1 MKSVTIRTRLIVGFS
16 ILVVLNILMCL
27 LQIQAMGQIMKA
39 PDPHSYARGAQ
50 IFVVVLGAFSTIFGL
65 YIEWS
70 IVKIVRVSMEKI
82 TDASKKIALGDTE
95 IKIEKERDD
104 EFGVLADAIQQMIVG
119 ARSQA
124 EVAEQIAKGN
134 LNVSI
139 TPRSDKDLLG
149 KALRDLIEDN
159 NRMLGG
165 IRESAIQVTTG
176 ADQVASASQS
186 LAQGS
191 TEQAS
196 ALQQVNA
203 SINEIAEKTK
213 ANAAQANETNALVQD
228 IKKDA
233 GRGNARMK
241 DMIHAMNEIN
251 QSSENISKI
260 IKVINDIS
268 FQTNMLSLNAAV
280 EAARAGEAG
289 KGFAVV
295 AEEVRSLAA
304 RSSSAAS
311 EIEEMIED
319 SISKVKNGSKLAE
332 ETEKALDEIVGA
344 IGRSVSLISNIAQS
358 SNEQATAVAQIDQAI
373 SQVSQVVQ
381 TNSATSEECAAA
393 SEELSNQAMRLKE
406 TVGNYTLDSRYT
418 FGGDSGSYYGAST
431 GGYTPSYSSESDEN
445 EKIISLGSGFGKY

>member
-1 MKSVTIRTRLIVGFS
+1 MKSVKVKTRLIVGFS
-16 ILVVLNILMCL
+16 ILICLNIFMCIME
-27 LQIQAMGQIMKA
+27 IQVLGHMTRAQDSA
-39 PDPHSYARGAQ
+39 TYVRNAQ
-50 IFVVVLGAFSTIFGL
+50 IFVVCLGTISTLFGL
-65 YIEWS
+65 AVEFS
-70 IVKIVRVSMEKI
+70 IVKIIRTSMDKI
-82 TDASKKIALGDTE
+82 IDASKKLALGEVD

-104 EFGVLADAIQQMIVG
+104 EFGVLVDAIKQMIAG
-119 ARSQA
+119 SREQA
-124 EVAEQIAKGN
+124 EVSEQIARGN
-134 LNVSI
+134 LAVSI
-139 TPRSDKDLLG
+139 KPRSDKDLMG
-149 KALRDLIEDN
+149 KALKDLIEDN

-213 ANAAQANETNALVQD
+213 VNAAQANETNALVQD
-228 IKKDA
+228 IKRDA
-233 GRGNARMK
+233 GRGNAQMK

-268 FQTNMLSLNAAV
+268 FQTNILSLNAAV

-295 AEEVRSLAA
+295 AEEVRSLAEK
-304 RSSSAAS
+304 SSSAAS

-332 ETEKALDEIVGA
+332 ETEKALDEIVNA
-344 IGRSVSLISNIAQS
+344 IGRSVSLISSIAQS

-393 SEELSNQAMRLKE
+393 SEELSNQALRLKE

-418 FGGDSGSYYGAST
+418 MSGTGGSYYSPSADYS
-431 GGYTPSYSSESDEN
+431 SYSPESDEN
-445 EKIISLGSGFGKY
+445 EKIISLGTGFGKY

>member
-1 MKSVTIRTRLIVGFS
+1 MKSVTIKTRLIVGFS
-16 ILVVLNILMCL
+16 ILVLLNIAMCV
-27 LQIQAMGQIMKA
+27 LQILALKQIMKA
-39 PDPHSYARGAQ
+39 SNPLKYAEGVQ
-50 IFVVVLGAFSTIFGL
+50 IFVVALGAISTIFGL
-65 YIEWS
+65 AIEFS
-70 IVKIVRVSMEKI
+70 VVRIIRVSMEKI
-82 TDASKKIALGDTE
+82 TDASKKIALGEVD

-104 EFGVLADAIQQMIVG
+104 EFGVLTDAIQQMIAG

-134 LNVSI
+134 LAVSI

-233 GRGNARMK
+233 GRGNAQMK

-251 QSSENISKI
+251 QASENISKI

-268 FQTNMLSLNAAV
+268 FQTNILSLNAAV

-304 RSSSAAS
+304 KSSSAAS

-319 SISKVKNGSKLAE
+319 SINKVKNGSKLAE
-332 ETEKALDEIVGA
+332 ETEKALDEIVNA

-393 SEELSNQAMRLKE
+393 SEELSTQAIRLKE
-406 TVGNYTLDSRYT
+406 TVGSYTLDSRYT
-418 FGGDSGSYYGAST
+418 ISSDGGSSYYGGST
-431 GGYTPSYSSESDEN
+431 GYSSYSPESDEN

>member
-1 MKSVTIRTRLIVGFS
+1 MKSVKVKTRLIVGFS
-16 ILVVLNILMCL
+16 ILICLNIFMCIME
-27 LQIQAMGQIMKA
+27 IQALGHMTRAQDSA
-39 PDPHSYARGAQ
+39 TYVRNAQ
-50 IFVVVLGAFSTIFGL
+50 IFVVCLGTISTLFGL
-65 YIEWS
+65 AVEFS
-70 IVKIVRVSMEKI
+70 IVKIIRTSMDKI
-82 TDASKKIALGDTE
+82 IDASKKLALGEVD

-104 EFGVLADAIQQMIVG
+104 EFGVLVDAIKQMIAG
-119 ARSQA
+119 SREQA
-124 EVAEQIAKGN
+124 EISEQIARGN
-134 LNVSI
+134 LAVSI
-139 TPRSDKDLLG
+139 KPRSDKDLMG
-149 KALRDLIEDN
+149 KALKDLIEDN

-213 ANAAQANETNALVQD
+213 VNAAQANETNALVQD
-228 IKKDA
+228 IKRDA
-233 GRGNARMK
+233 GRGNAQMK

-251 QSSENISKI
+251 QASENISKI

-268 FQTNMLSLNAAV
+268 FQTNILSLNAAV

-295 AEEVRSLAA
+295 AEEVRSLAEK
-304 RSSSAAS
+304 SSSAAS

-332 ETEKALDEIVGA
+332 ETEKALDEIVNA
-344 IGRSVSLISNIAQS
+344 IGRSVSLISSIAQS

-393 SEELSNQAMRLKE
+393 SEELSNQA
-406 TVGNYTLDSRYT
+406 VTLRNLMARYQLVSGAA
-418 FGGDSGSYYGAST
+418 GGGFTAP
-431 GGYTPSYSSESDEN
+431 TPTYSSEPT
-445 EKIISLGSGFGKY
+445 ISLDGDYDDKY

>member
-1 MKSVTIRTRLIVGFS
+1 MKSVTIKTRLIVGFS
-16 ILVVLNILMCL
+16 ILVLLNIAMCV
-27 LQIQAMGQIMKA
+27 LQIQALNQIMKA
-39 PDPHSYARGAQ
+39 SNPLKYAEGAQ
-50 IFVVVLGAFSTIFGL
+50 IFVVALGAVSTIFGL
-65 YIEWS
+65 AIEFS
-70 IVKIVRVSMEKI
+70 VVRIIRVSMEKI
-82 TDASKKIALGDTE
+82 TDASKKIALGEVD

-104 EFGVLADAIQQMIVG
+104 EFGVLTDAIQQMIAG

-124 EVAEQIAKGN
+124 EIAEQIAKGN
-134 LNVSI
+134 LAVSI

-233 GRGNARMK
+233 GRGNAQMK

-251 QSSENISKI
+251 QASENISKI

-268 FQTNMLSLNAAV
+268 FQTNILSLNAAV

-304 RSSSAAS
+304 KSSSAAS

-319 SISKVKNGSKLAE
+319 SINKVKNGSKLAE
-332 ETEKALDEIVGA
+332 ETEKALDEIVDA
-344 IGRSVSLISNIAQS
+344 IGSVSLISNIAQS

-393 SEELSNQAMRLKE
+393 SEELSTQAIRLKE
-406 TVGNYTLDSRYT
+406 TVGSYTLDSRYT
-418 FGGDSGSYYGAST
+418 ISSDGGSSYYGGST
-431 GGYTPSYSSESDEN
+431 GYSSYSPESDEN

>member
-1 MKSVTIRTRLIVGFS
+1 MKSVTIKTRLIVGFS
-16 ILVVLNILMCL
+16 ILVLLNIAMCV
-27 LQIQAMGQIMKA
+27 LQILALNQIMKA
-39 PDPHSYARGAQ
+39 SNPLKYAEGVQ
-50 IFVVVLGAFSTIFGL
+50 IFVVALGAISTIFGL
-65 YIEWS
+65 AIEFS
-70 IVKIVRVSMEKI
+70 VVRIIRVSMEKI
-82 TDASKKIALGDTE
+82 TDASKKIALGEVD

-104 EFGVLADAIQQMIVG
+104 EFGVLTDAIQQMIAG

-124 EVAEQIAKGN
+124 EVTEQIAKGN
-134 LNVSI
+134 LAVSI

-233 GRGNARMK
+233 GRGNAQMK

-251 QSSENISKI
+251 QASENISKI

-268 FQTNMLSLNAAV
+268 FQTNILSLNAAV

-304 RSSSAAS
+304 KSSSAAS

-319 SISKVKNGSKLAE
+319 SINKVKNGSKLAE
-332 ETEKALDEIVGA
+332 ETEKALDEIVNA

-393 SEELSNQAMRLKE
+393 SEELSTQAIRLKE
-406 TVGNYTLDSRYT
+406 TVGSYTLDSRYT
-418 FGGDSGSYYGAST
+418 ISSDGGSSYYGGST
-431 GGYTPSYSSESDEN
+431 GYSSYSPESDEN